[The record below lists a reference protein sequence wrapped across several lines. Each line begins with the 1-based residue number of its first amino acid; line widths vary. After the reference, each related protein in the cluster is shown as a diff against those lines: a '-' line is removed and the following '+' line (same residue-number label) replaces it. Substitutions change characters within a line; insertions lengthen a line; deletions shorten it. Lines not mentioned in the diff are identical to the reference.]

1 MNRLLLP
8 YPISANRYFRNMNGR
23 MVTSK
28 EASAYKKEAA
38 QLAMIERCKPLQGQ
52 VSVSLYLHPK
62 LTTKGKASETRL
74 DLDNCVKVALD
85 SMNGI
90 AYADDKQITRL
101 FAEIGEPMPGG
112 GLTVL
117 WENV

>member
-8 YPISANRYFRNMNGR
+8 YPISANRYWRNFRGI
-23 MVTSK
+23 TTLSK
-28 EASAYKKEAA
+28 EAAAYKKEAA
-38 QLAMIERCKPLQGQ
+38 QLAMVERCKPLQGQ
-52 VSVSLYLHPK
+52 VSVSLFLHPK
-62 LTTKGKASETRL
+62 LTKKGVASEMRL

-90 AYADDKQITRL
+90 AYQDDKQITRL
-101 FAEIGEPMPGG
+101 FAEIGEPMPNG